1 MPYDPKIV
9 EAVDEQFRLRREKNQ
24 SDLAARRAAAYKKEP
39 RIRKIDEAL
48 AARYRD
54 LILAGLGG
62 KAPSKSEIRAV
73 TVDHL
78 AERGELL
85 VQNGFPPDYLEL
97 KTACRKCGDEGFI
110 NGRLCTCYKKALC
123 REAASR
129 TKLARL
135 MEEQSFRTFRLDLY
149 PEEDRKIMERI
160 FQKRR
165 DYAQN
170 FSPSSGNLLFTGPP
184 GVGKTFLS
192 SAIAREVLESGH
204 SVVYDSISAVIADFE
219 AVKFGKDSDRDLK
232 KYDSCDLLI
241 LDDLGTEMIT
251 QFSESV
257 LYTLLN
263 DRINARRP
271 MIVSTNLDA
280 QNFSSFYSGSILS
293 RLSGEFLV
301 MPFRGDD
308 LRQKPNR
315 RKKSEKA

>member
-110 NGRLCTCYKKALC
+110 NGRLCTCYQKALC

-160 FQKRR
+160 FQKCR

-241 LDDLGTEMIT
+241 LDD
-251 QFSESV
+251 
-257 LYTLLN
+257 
-263 DRINARRP
+263 RRGDGDEIFP
-271 MIVSTNLDA
+271 TVRPEEKLRQGGA
-280 QNFSSFYSGSILS
+280 SFPGK
-293 RLSGEFLV
+293 REFLK
-301 MPFRGDD
+301 FSAS
-308 LRQKPNR
+308 LL
-315 RKKSEKA
+315 